1 MQSTE
6 KNFIVKT
13 SVDYKLMSAKY
24 DEVLTQLGRLKI
36 FSLTTDV
43 TNLEH
48 DLSITQKCA
57 SESKAEVDNLA
68 QYLRRDCVEIIGL
81 KPTKETTCART

>member
-1 MQSTE
+1 
-6 KNFIVKT
+6 
-13 SVDYKLMSAKY
+13 MSAKY